1 MSCALHWNRWLA
13 CLRFSKVK
21 LRCILAALSRRNPGM
36 AIRMIF
42 DRTECPFDLKHPSI
56 DPVADYL
63 KKFAL
68 EVVLDGGI
76 KVPGRPIVL
85 KTP

>member
-1 MSCALHWNRWLA
+1 MSRCADEFAHCTGIDGWHV
-13 CLRFSKVK
+13 CDSSKVK

-56 DPVADYL
+56 DAVADYL

-68 EVVLDGGI
+68 EVGA
-76 KVPGRPIVL
+76 
-85 KTP
+85 